1 MSDADARDVIARSL
15 YDYRPTVTGMMSG
28 IVRDLSWHELVA
40 LGDFPEI
47 ITQNRLQADAI
58 LEALADAGYAVVR
71 KSQILVDAFGQP
83 ESIEEVRPGVT
94 MYTWPAEDD
103 E

>member
-1 MSDADARDVIARSL
+1 MSDADARDVIVDELRRVIIDGSEYSTAE
-15 YDYRPTVTGMMSG
+15 
-28 IVRDLSWHELVA
+28 ELVQ
-40 LGDFPEI
+40 DN
-47 ITQNRLQADAI
+47 TDAI
-58 LEALADAGYAVVR
+58 LAELADAGYAVVR

-94 MYTWPAEDD
+94 MYTWSAEDD

>member
-1 MSDADARDVIARSL
+1 MSDADARDVIVDELRRVIIDGSEYSTAE
-15 YDYRPTVTGMMSG
+15 
-28 IVRDLSWHELVA
+28 ELVQ
-40 LGDFPEI
+40 DN
-47 ITQNRLQADAI
+47 TDAI
-58 LEALADAGYAVVR
+58 LAALADAGYAVVR

>member
-1 MSDADARDVIARSL
+1 MSDADARDVIAQSSR
-15 YDYRPTVTGMMSG
+15 
-28 IVRDLSWHELVA
+28 WA
-40 LGDFPEI
+40 GDAYE
-47 ITQNRLQADAI
+47 TADAI
-58 LEALADAGYAVVR
+58 LAALADAGYAVVR

>member
-1 MSDADARDVIARSL
+1 MSDADARDVIEKAVVDVLNEHTSNLVTNGRVRVVL
-15 YDYRPTVTGMMSG
+15 MPTAG
-28 IVRDLSWHELVA
+28 
-40 LGDFPEI
+40 
-47 ITQNRLQADAI
+47 DAI
-58 LEALADAGYAVVR
+58 LAELADAGYAVVR

>member
-1 MSDADARDVIARSL
+1 MSDADARDVIEKAVVDVLNEHTSNLVTNGRVRVVL
-15 YDYRPTVTGMMSG
+15 MPTAG
-28 IVRDLSWHELVA
+28 
-40 LGDFPEI
+40 
-47 ITQNRLQADAI
+47 DAI
-58 LEALADAGYAVVR
+58 LAALAYAGYAVVR

>member
-1 MSDADARDVIARSL
+1 MSDADARDVIEKAVVAVLNGHTSNLVTNGRVQVVL
-15 YDYRPTVTGMMSG
+15 MPTAG
-28 IVRDLSWHELVA
+28 
-40 LGDFPEI
+40 
-47 ITQNRLQADAI
+47 DAI
-58 LEALADAGYAVVR
+58 LAALAYAGYAVVR

>member
-1 MSDADARDVIARSL
+1 MSDADARDVIVDELRRVIIDGSEYSTAE
-15 YDYRPTVTGMMSG
+15 
-28 IVRDLSWHELVA
+28 ELVQ
-40 LGDFPEI
+40 DN
-47 ITQNRLQADAI
+47 TDAI
-58 LEALADAGYAVVR
+58 LAALADAGYAVVR

-94 MYTWPAEDD
+94 MYTWSAEDD